1 MVPLDE
7 QIQFVESA
15 LVARERVNELKL
27 EQGVISKYDA
37 EREVAKIR
45 AVLDTL
51 RDYEHMSASLAR
63 YEGMVLD
70 AGISERLE
78 QIVAEG
84 GCKAALREMCQQHSR
99 TLKKMSEMERMMNRM
114 QKVVARHEARD
125 DNYNNY
131 NNDKLL
137 EG

>member
-1 MVPLDE
+1 MVPLEE

-27 EQGVISKYDA
+27 QQGVISKYDA
-37 EREVAKIR
+37 EREAAKIR

-51 RDYEHMSASLAR
+51 RDYERMSASLAR

-70 AGISERLE
+70 AGVSERLE

-84 GCKAALREMCQQHSR
+84 GCKAALREMLQQHSR
-99 TLKKMSEMERMMNRM
+99 TLKRMSEMERMVNRM
-114 QKVVARHEARD
+114 QRMMARYEARD
-125 DNYNNY
+125 GSY